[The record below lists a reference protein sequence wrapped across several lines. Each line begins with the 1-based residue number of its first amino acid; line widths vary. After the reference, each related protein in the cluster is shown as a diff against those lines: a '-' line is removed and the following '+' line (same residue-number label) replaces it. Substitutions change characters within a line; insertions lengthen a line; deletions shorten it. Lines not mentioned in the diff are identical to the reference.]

1 MAMRQYGARPALL
14 MASLH
19 DPYAA
24 RSARELAK
32 DAPGPRELRWSETTA
47 HGTLLLAQ
55 DADLV
60 RALVE
65 WFQRTLG

>member
-1 MAMRQYGARPALL
+1 MRQYGARPALL
-14 MASLH
+14 LASAH

-24 RSARELAK
+24 RSARELAGK
-32 DAPGPRELRWSETTA
+32 DAPGPREVRLSEVSA

-60 RALVE
+60 RGLIE
-65 WFQRTLG
+65 WFQRVLG

>member
-1 MAMRQYGARPALL
+1 MRQYGARPALL
-14 MASLH
+14 AASLK

-24 RSARELAK
+24 RSARTLAHEP
-32 DAPGPRELRWSETTA
+32 PGLRELRWSDEAA
-47 HGTLLLAQ
+47 HGTELLAR
-55 DADLV
+55 DPDLG